1 MADPPADD
9 AAIIRQSRESP
20 EAFALLYD
28 RYAADIHRYAA
39 RRPGE
44 EAADRLVRDAA
55 GRDAAAL
62 HLGGGRCV
70 RPVGPVRHRGAC
82 PVSVWP

>member
-39 RRPGE
+39 RRLGE
-44 EAADRLVRDAA
+44 EVADRLVRDAA

-62 HLGGGRCV
+62 HFDGGTV
-70 RPVGPVRHRGAC
+70 RPPGGTGSPSRS
-82 PVSVWP
+82 VSG